1 MSDVSHAGVR
11 PYQRGAATLVV
22 VMVLFFVM
30 SLVAAYASR
39 NIIFEQRTSANLY
52 TATST
57 FEAADA
63 GMQWALGLLNGGRI
77 NDDCQKPAAATVLA
91 SPSSYPSFRQRYLQT
106 DAITGN
112 ITIQPGVRNG
122 PMWPSCWF
130 NAASNA
136 WVCHCP
142 GDPAAPGT
150 VASTPTA
157 NIAPAFSVRFVQ
169 LNDSTPP
176 TRPGSVRIE
185 VMGCLKF
192 DPACLTFPAA
202 HASEC
207 RGTVCATLALSPGV
221 KSAPVAALTARNSI
235 AVTGMGLT
243 AALPSAGMAGYA
255 AVSGGSISGVNS
267 VGAPGS
273 IITGGPPILQNAAAL
288 SDPLF
293 WPARMFAAVF
303 GSWPSTYLEQ
313 PGSVRIDCSATCSTN
328 DILSA
333 VALNP
338 GLVIVAAGDV
348 ALNGGADIG
357 SAADPVA
364 MVVTGDLSFN
374 AATNIF
380 GLVYVK
386 KANWVTSGA
395 NGNVTGGVVAEG
407 QISGNGSFS
416 AIYDPPI
423 LNALGR
429 VAGSYVVIPG
439 SWKDF
444 P

>member
-1 MSDVSHAGVR
+1 MSDVRRAAIRLH
-11 PYQRGAATLVV
+11 QRGAATLVV

-63 GMQWALGLLNGGRI
+63 GLQWALGLLNSGRI
-77 NDDCQKPAAATVLA
+77 DDNCLKPTAAAGLA
-91 SPSSYPSFRQRYLQT
+91 SPSTYPSFRQRYL
-106 DAITGN
+106 DADAVTGN
-112 ITIQPGVRNG
+112 ITIRPGVRDG

-130 NAASNA
+130 NTGGNA

-150 VASTPTA
+150 ITSTPTTS
-157 NIAPAFSVRFVQ
+157 IAPAFSVRFVQ
-169 LNDSTPP
+169 LNDATPP
-176 TRPGSVRIE
+176 PRPGSVRVE

-202 HASEC
+202 HATEC

-221 KSAPVAALTARNSI
+221 KSAPAAALTARNSI
-235 AVTGMGLT
+235 AVAGSGLN
-243 AALPSAGMAGYA
+243 AAIPSAGMAGYA
-255 AVSGGSISGVNS
+255 VVSGGSVSGVNS

-273 IITGGPPILQNAAAL
+273 VITGGPPVLQNAVAL

-293 WPARMFAAVF
+293 WPARMFAGVF
-303 GSWPSTYLEQ
+303 GSWPSTYFEQ
-313 PGSVRIDCSATCSTN
+313 PGSVRIDCSATCN
-328 DILSA
+328 ADDIRAA

-338 GLVIVAAGDV
+338 GLVIIASGDV

-357 SAADPVA
+357 SAADPIA
-364 MVVTGDLSFN
+364 MVVTGDLSFS
-374 AATNIF
+374 AATNVF

-386 KANWVTSGA
+386 KVNWATAG

-407 QISGNGSFS
+407 QISGSGSFS
-416 AIYDPPI
+416 TIYDPPI

-429 VAGSYVVIPG
+429 VVGSYVLIPG